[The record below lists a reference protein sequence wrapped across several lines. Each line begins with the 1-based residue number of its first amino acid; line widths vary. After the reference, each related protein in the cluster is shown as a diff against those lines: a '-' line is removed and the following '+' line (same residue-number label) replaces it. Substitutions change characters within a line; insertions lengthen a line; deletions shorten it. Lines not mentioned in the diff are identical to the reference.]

1 VAQHRNLR
9 RHCQQR
15 IDGDGI
21 EDCERVGNGT
31 EISYGATMGDRALT
45 PEVVRDSQFDLRIIP
60 TTEDEL
66 IAFHTRPAS
75 HATGFP

>member
-1 VAQHRNLR
+1 MRLGRALLVAQHRNLR

-45 PEVVRDSQFDLRIIP
+45 PEVV
-60 TTEDEL
+60 
-66 IAFHTRPAS
+66 
-75 HATGFP
+75 